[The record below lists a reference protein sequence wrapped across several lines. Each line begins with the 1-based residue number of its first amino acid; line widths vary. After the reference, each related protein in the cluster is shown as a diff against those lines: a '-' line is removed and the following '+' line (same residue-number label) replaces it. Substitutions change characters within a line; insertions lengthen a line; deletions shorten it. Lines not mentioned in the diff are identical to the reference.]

1 LNLRGALAAAA
12 YRAAVLTTLPR
23 WIQRWRGAAL
33 ILSYHNVVPTAAS
46 RGERSLHL
54 PVARLRA
61 QLERLAQT
69 FRFVPLAELLARH
82 RAGRAIRGLAAITF
96 DDGYRGVLRHA
107 VPVLRQLGLPA
118 TVFVIAGALERTE
131 PFWWDRLAD
140 ATGGEIPD
148 RERWLAEFAGEGARI
163 LAAQPQPSGA
173 PWSEDYLPASAGELI
188 AAETAGLSLGLHTV
202 THPDL
207 TRVSSVR
214 RDEELRGCW
223 RLLRERFPAVLPI
236 LAYPY
241 GKVDGA
247 VSAAVAEYGF
257 AGVTLAGTPV
267 ARGDLPTLIP
277 RLFVGPGMSPDALEV
292 VGAGLGTRG
301 SRA

>member
-33 ILSYHNVVPTAAS
+33 ILSYHNVVPTDAR

-54 PVARLRA
+54 PAARLRA
-61 QLERLAQT
+61 HLERLAHA
-69 FRFVPLAELLARH
+69 FRVVPLADLLARQ
-82 RAGRAIRGLAAITF
+82 RDGRAIRGLAAITF

-107 VPVLRQLGLPA
+107 VPVLRQLGVPA
-118 TVFVIAGALERTE
+118 TVFVIAGALGRTE

-140 ATGGEIPD
+140 AAGGEIPD
-148 RERWLAEFAGEGARI
+148 RERWLAEFAGEGGRI
-163 LAAQPQPSGA
+163 LAAQRLPGSV
-173 PWSEDYLPASAGELI
+173 PWSEDYLPASADELI
-188 AAETAGLSLGLHTV
+188 AAETAGVSLGLHTV

-207 TRVSSVR
+207 TRVSSGR
-214 RDEELRGCW
+214 RDEELDGCW
-223 RLLRERFPAVLPI
+223 RLLRERFPAVVPI

-241 GKVDGA
+241 GRVDTA
-247 VSAAVAEYGF
+247 VSAAVAGFGF
-257 AGVTLAGTPV
+257 AGVTLAGAPV
-267 ARGDLPTLIP
+267 ARGDPLTLIP

-292 VGAGLGTRG
+292 VAAGLRTRR